1 MLSDTKQSFEA
12 KTMPS
17 LRPWMDARNG
27 CSKSL
32 GLEEL
37 NKTRGGWEGELSLQL
52 TQWVMAGKCAHVLEL
67 RFIVPPKLSVTTL
80 TWLKGV

>member
-1 MLSDTKQSFEA
+1 
-12 KTMPS
+12 
-17 LRPWMDARNG
+17 MDARTG

-37 NKTRGGWEGELSLQL
+37 NKTRGGWEGKLPLRL

-67 RFIVPPKLSVTTL
+67 RFIVAPKFLVTTL
-80 TWLKGV
+80 TWINGV